1 MVDRVASEVMPN
13 EEQVWKLAVE
23 PALAPTEFVEKKLK
37 LRNPA
42 LR

>member
-1 MVDRVASEVMPN
+1 MVDLVASEVMPN
-13 EEQVWKLAVE
+13 AEQVWKLAVE
-23 PALAPTEFVEKKLK
+23 STLAPTEVVEKKLK